1 MWPWQKKDRYLL
13 RNNHIRNP
21 DGNHFPVVLPLDAD
35 YDAVLE
41 ETVSQIEEMGR
52 LFEKHAE

>member
-1 MWPWQKKDRYLL
+1 ML